1 MTEEYY
7 GTVPSLDDLRQ
18 KIEDRRKSVD
28 VFQKA
33 LDDLKGDLKEARVKL
48 NNATRDFN
56 VAVSETKSKRK
67 TSKKKVDTGTTFH
80 PEPKQVDLE
89 DAIAREKAVTTAE
102 LDGITVYRVPMIS

>member
-33 LDDLKGDLKEARVKL
+33 LDDLKGDLKEARLKL
-48 NNATRDFN
+48 NDATRDFN
-56 VAVSETKSKRK
+56 AVSETKSKRK
-67 TSKKKVDTGTTFH
+67 TSKKKVETGAAFQ